1 MTPQPFDFSSID
13 RLPRHPAGQG
23 RVFIAATAEAHR
35 DRPCLLFVHGGYH
48 GAWCFAR
55 YLEHFDAR
63 GIPAAAM
70 DMRGHGGLEQA
81 PDLHRQGVRAM
92 AEDVAAACSLLDR
105 PVLVIGHSA
114 GALVA
119 AAAGE
124 ITQFSGFG
132 LLAPSPPGQ
141 LPGLDPLPLMPTD
154 HLIQPPDDAVCRQKF
169 LGGEDAPDLA
179 PFTGR
184 LCPESPALL
193 NDRYALRIHIDPS
206 AFAVPAFCI
215 AAGRD
220 LGTLH
225 PDGQDEATAHFY
237 GADFHMLIDAPH
249 CMMLSTNW
257 RKSADIIEAWYRR
270 HFSSHPTN
278 Q

>member
-1 MTPQPFDFSSID
+1 MAPSPLDFSYID
-13 RLPRHPAGQG
+13 RLPQQPAGQG
-23 RVFIAATAEAHR
+23 RVFLGTAAEAHS
-35 DRPCLLFVHGGYH
+35 DRPILLFVHGGYH

-55 YLEHFDAR
+55 YVEHFDGL

-70 DMRGHGGLEQA
+70 DMRGHGGLAQA
-81 PDLHRQGVRAM
+81 TDLHLHGVHNM
-92 AEDVAAACSLLDR
+92 AEDVAAVCALLDR
-105 PVLVIGHSA
+105 AVLAIGHSA

-124 ITQFSGFG
+124 LTPFSGFG

-141 LPGLDPLPLMPTD
+141 LPGLTPLPLMPTERLVD
-154 HLIQPPDDAVCRQKF
+154 PPSDAVCRHKF
-169 LGGEDAPDLA
+169 LGDEPAPDIA
-179 PFTGR
+179 PFTDR

-193 NDRYALRIHIDPS
+193 NDRYGLRIRIDPT
-206 AFAVPAFCI
+206 AFTVPAFCI

-225 PDGQDEATAHFY
+225 PEGQDEATARFY
-237 GADFHMLIDAPH
+237 HADFHMLPDAPH

-257 RKSADIIEAWYRR
+257 RASADIIEAWYRR
-270 HFSSHPTN
+270 HFSCNPTE